1 MSVAIE
7 LGLAVFGFVLTI
19 LGTILISCFNSMRK
33 DLKQISD
40 SVVEMNIKLEKVI
53 TDQSWHKD
61 EMNEMKERIVKLETK
76 EIHNG

>member
-1 MSVAIE
+1 MSFAIE
-7 LGLAVFGFVLTI
+7 LGLAIFGFVLTI
-19 LGTILISCFNSMRK
+19 LGTILITCFNSMRK

-61 EMNEMKERIVKLETK
+61 EMNEIKERIIILEQK
-76 EIHNG
+76 EK